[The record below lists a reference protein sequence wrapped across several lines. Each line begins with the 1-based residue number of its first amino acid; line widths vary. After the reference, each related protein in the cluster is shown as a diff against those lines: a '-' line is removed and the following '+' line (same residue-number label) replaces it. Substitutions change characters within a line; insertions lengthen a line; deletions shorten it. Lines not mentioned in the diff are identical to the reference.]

1 MPQRPA
7 AVLSK
12 GQPLTLTDVRIV
24 RMDLGSDFDFKSRHI
39 GHPGAESLD
48 SIVRGVPRR

>member
-1 MPQRPA
+1 
-7 AVLSK
+7 
-12 GQPLTLTDVRIV
+12 
-24 RMDLGSDFDFKSRHI
+24 MDLGSDFDFKSRHI